1 MTGDGARRGSVGFI
15 GGGRITRIILSG
27 WQRAGEV
34 PDDVVV
40 CDVDGDAL
48 ERIEGLGTTAR
59 VVDRRIEEAAACRVV
74 FLAVHPPVIR
84 SISGTLT
91 AALGPE
97 TVVVSLA
104 PKLTIA
110 ALSSM
115 LGGFSRVIRVIPNA
129 ASLVGAGY
137 NPVVFGERV
146 MPADRAEVAALLAP
160 LGEAPEVAEPELE
173 AYAILTAMGPTYFWP
188 QLYQLV
194 ALAEEFGL
202 AKTPAYTGMERMLS
216 GAVATMRAGLSLE
229 EAMGLVS
236 VRPLASLEPQILEG
250 YEVNLRKLYEAIKP

>member
-1 MTGDGARRGSVGFI
+1 MTGDGARRGSVGFV
-15 GGGRITRIILSG
+15 GGGRVTRVILGG

-40 CDVDGDAL
+40 CDVDGAAL
-48 ERIEGLGTTAR
+48 ERIEALGTTAR
-59 VVDRRIEEAAACRVV
+59 VVEGGIEEAAVCRVV
-74 FLAVHPPVIR
+74 FLAVHPPVVR
-84 SISGTLT
+84 SISGTLS
-91 AALGPE
+91 AAVGRE
-97 TVVVSLA
+97 TIVVSLA

-115 LGGFSRVIRVIPNA
+115 LGGFARVVRVLPNA

-137 NPVVFGERV
+137 NPVVFGDGV
-146 MPADRAEVAALLAP
+146 PAADRAEVAALLAP
-160 LGEAPEVAEPELE
+160 LGEAPEVAESELE

-202 AKTPAYTGMERMLS
+202 AKTPACIGLERMLS

-236 VRPLASLEPQILEG
+236 ARPLASLEPQILEG
-250 YEVNLRKLYEAIKP
+250 YRVTLKKLYEAIKP